1 MERGE
6 RYKQLINSGRWRR
19 LRLAVLG
26 ARPYCEKCAAE
37 GRTVPATE
45 VHHITPVGSVAV
57 GRVQDEL
64 CYDPR
69 NLMSLCA
76 SCHRAE
82 HLRMGKNGREE
93 RQRRC
98 EAEAAALSERLW
110 GKPAQGLAP
119 GAELGKRD
127 SRADEHFGLAAATT
141 SALRPQQG
149 GADFSEGRGSA

>member
-1 MERGE
+1 MSTRGLAIMERGE
-6 RYKQLINSGRWRR
+6 RYKQLINSRR
-19 LRLAVLG
+19 LEVLSG
-26 ARPYCEKCAAE
+26 RPYCEKCAAQ

-45 VHHITPVGSVAV
+45 VHHITPVGSVSV

-98 EAEAAALSERLW
+98 QAEAEALSRRLW
-110 GKPAQGLAP
+110 GIPGIP
-119 GAELGKRD
+119 GAEPGKQD
-127 SRADEHFGLAAATT
+127 SRA
-141 SALRPQQG
+141 G
-149 GADFSEGRGSA
+149 G